1 MELKLLRL
9 MPLAAGL
16 SLVVLAAC
24 QRQATPEAAA
34 PAIAPAPEVAAGT
47 ATPATPSLD
56 DVIEHDPR
64 YVVGISYPPGAA
76 ADPGL
81 ARALYDY
88 AQAARADL
96 DQAVA
101 SLDEPPRAPYELSL
115 GFRQTLRTGDVV
127 AVAADGSLYT
137 GGAHGMP
144 LVERFVW
151 LPGQQRMLTAD
162 TLLAS
167 PESWKPVA
175 AYIREQ
181 LGAAVATRAA
191 DEDVAADVGSQGLAD
206 ALKMIAEGTTPE
218 PANFTRFE
226 PLAAADGRIGAL
238 RFVFPPYQV
247 GPYSDGVQTVEVPA
261 AVLRPYLADDVRGLF
276 SP

>member
-1 MELKLLRL
+1 MELTLLRL
-9 MPLAAGL
+9 TPLAAGL
-16 SLVVLAAC
+16 SLVLLAAC

-81 ARALYDY
+81 AQALHDY

-101 SLDEPPRAPYELSL
+101 ALDGPPRAPYELSL

-144 LVERFVW
+144 LVERFAGEAHAANRDV
-151 LPGQQRMLTAD
+151 PIFMAHGQGDSVIPHDFARQ
-162 TLLAS
+162 S
-167 PESWKPVA
+167 
-175 AYIREQ
+175 
-181 LGAAVATRAA
+181 
-191 DEDVAADVGSQGLAD
+191 
-206 ALKMIAEGTTPE
+206 AEL
-218 PANFTRFE
+218 
-226 PLAAADGRIGAL
+226 LAAAGYPLEWRSYPMEHSL
-238 RFVFPPYQV
+238 CLP
-247 GPYSDGVQTVEVPA
+247 EVRDIEDWLAKVLA
-261 AVLRPYLADDVRGLF
+261 A
-276 SP
+276 

>member
-34 PAIAPAPEVAAGT
+34 PAIVPVPEVAAG
-47 ATPATPSLD
+47 AAASATPSLD

-101 SLDEPPRAPYELSL
+101 SLDEPPRAPY
-115 GFRQTLRTGDVV
+115 
-127 AVAADGSLYT
+127 
-137 GGAHGMP
+137 
-144 LVERFVW
+144 
-151 LPGQQRMLTAD
+151 
-162 TLLAS
+162 
-167 PESWKPVA
+167 
-175 AYIREQ
+175 
-181 LGAAVATRAA
+181 
-191 DEDVAADVGSQGLAD
+191 
-206 ALKMIAEGTTPE
+206 
-218 PANFTRFE
+218 
-226 PLAAADGRIGAL
+226 
-238 RFVFPPYQV
+238 
-247 GPYSDGVQTVEVPA
+247 
-261 AVLRPYLADDVRGLF
+261 
-276 SP
+276 